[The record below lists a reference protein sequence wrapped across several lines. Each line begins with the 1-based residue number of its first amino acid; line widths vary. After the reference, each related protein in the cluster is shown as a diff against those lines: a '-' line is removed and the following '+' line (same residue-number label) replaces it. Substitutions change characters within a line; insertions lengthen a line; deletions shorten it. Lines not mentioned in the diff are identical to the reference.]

1 MELRSTV
8 STKLA
13 VAVLLAV
20 FAVQVYR
27 AITVPIGLS
36 EAYLYDRF
44 VRPTV
49 RQALASELPDRDV
62 LYGLLEKRSV
72 GLFHVSP
79 FSVRLPSLL
88 FCILYLISI
97 YRFAS
102 VLLKRWFWL
111 VLSIA
116 GVGVLLRWDYFARAD
131 GRGAALALLACA
143 VWLTVSRRHLNWAG
157 ICIGLSIA
165 ARTGFS
171 IPAVLVALA
180 ILASLRS
187 WEWVEKVAIPA
198 AVVAV
203 ILLAVPLS
211 HATAPE
217 QRLPE
222 WTDSQAANLHLAL
235 EALERDAGSTPARIV
250 TVPGGEPV
258 ANFYRAQHRLR
269 NWGRAEDF
277 TPAAPE
283 ASYYVLLT
291 SATGWVDA
299 NHVTVIYRNADFQVA
314 HAAM

>member
-1 MELRSTV
+1 MESRSTV
-8 STKLA
+8 STRLA
-13 VAVLLAV
+13 LAALLAV
-20 FAVQVYR
+20 FALQVYR

-49 RQALASELPDRDV
+49 RQVLASELPDRDV

-88 FCILYLISI
+88 FCGLYLISV
-97 YRFAS
+97 YSLAS
-102 VLLKRWFWL
+102 SLSKRWFWL
-111 VLSIA
+111 VLSIGA
-116 GVGVLLRWDYFARAD
+116 VGVLLRWNWFARAD
-131 GRGAALALLACA
+131 GSGAALALLACA
-143 VWLTVSRRHLNWAG
+143 VWLTVSRRHLNWVG

-165 ARTGFS
+165 ARSSFA
-171 IPAVLVALA
+171 IPAVVVALA
-180 ILASLRS
+180 ILAALRS

-198 AVVAV
+198 AAVAV

-217 QRLPE
+217 LRLPE
-222 WTDSQAANLHLAL
+222 WTESEAANLRSAL
-235 EALERDAGSTPARIV
+235 QALQHDAGSTPIRIV

-258 ANFYRAQHRLR
+258 VNFYRAQHRLT

-277 TPAAPE
+277 AAAALEPA
-283 ASYYVLLT
+283 YYVLLT
-291 SATGWVDA
+291 SAADWAAG
-299 NHVTVIYRNADFQVA
+299 NHVTVLYRNADFLVV